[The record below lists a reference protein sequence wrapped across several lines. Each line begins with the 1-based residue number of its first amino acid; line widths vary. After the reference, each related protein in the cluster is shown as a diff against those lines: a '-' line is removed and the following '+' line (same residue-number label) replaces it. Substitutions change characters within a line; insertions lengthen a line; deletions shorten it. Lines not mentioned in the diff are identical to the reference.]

1 MPSLTSQ
8 RAHFQ
13 NCISICKVEQARL
26 VKGGLVSCHE
36 KIEKNTVD
44 EKQSYSC
51 TIWDLKKKKKEKCCD
66 CFARVASTT
75 APPITAA
82 LETSKDIIIPSGVSR
97 LPYIKHKI
105 HAIKV
110 PRRRPSSTSGRC
122 FMCSG
127 GNDIRFSWPCRLAG
141 RGWGGLAE
149 RGGEPGSGSQ
159 LCRNGH

>member
-1 MPSLTSQ
+1 MDLSPV
-8 RAHFQ
+8 RK
-13 NCISICKVEQARL
+13 N
-26 VKGGLVSCHE
+26 
-36 KIEKNTVD
+36 IEKNTVD
-44 EKQSYSC
+44 EKQS
-51 TIWDLKKKKKEKCCD
+51 KKKKGKCCD

-110 PRRRPSSTSGRC
+110 PRHRPSSTSGRC
-122 FMCSG
+122 FMCTG

-141 RGWGGLAE
+141 WGWGGW
-149 RGGEPGSGSQ
+149 RGEEGNQDQDLNSVAKAIKSDSEDGVATQSWSRPYCNLINPSGE
-159 LCRNGH
+159 L